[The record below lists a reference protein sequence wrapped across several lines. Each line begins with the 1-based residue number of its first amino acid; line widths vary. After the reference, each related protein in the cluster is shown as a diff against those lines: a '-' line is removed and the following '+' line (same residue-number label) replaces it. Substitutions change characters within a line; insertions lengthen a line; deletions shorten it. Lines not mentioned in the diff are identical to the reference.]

1 MALRRFSRMV
11 AGCAL
16 AALLSA
22 APGGALACTQVYVG
36 KGLTAAGELYVGRAE
51 DYKPRHAK
59 AFGVQDREV
68 DPAFRSYENDSRP
81 DTGFEWTYRG
91 ASYRYT
97 YVRDLPSAWGAQD
110 DPVAAKAYSEAGV
123 NEKGVSVSATLTTDC
138 NDEMAALDPLVKT
151 GIGEYN
157 LADVVLSTASSARD
171 GVERLG
177 RIVDEKGSEGLN
189 QIVVADSEEAW
200 VFMQLS
206 GRQWLALKM
215 DDAHASVNPNM
226 GNLRFRVD
234 VDDAAACLHSADVV
248 GLPQRAGILK
258 TFDDGSPDIASTYGR
273 ADPGP
278 GKATRYVQGRAY
290 FGSPLTAG
298 VDYAVDG
305 DGAATSVSDPRLL
318 FVPGFAPDVF
328 SVLRSLA
335 ARGEQTEGLN
345 ANLNPAL
352 YAIGNDRT
360 VESHM
365 FQIRPGLSPDIATIQ
380 WQALSRAEFGVHLPV
395 YSALLTEVDAGFYPP
410 WDKVDGA
417 HQGDPGVDSVE
428 AAMREEPGRNLD
440 YVMMDINT
448 LASNNRDAAAD
459 GVRGYLDALQA
470 SIVSQHEVVD
480 ALMRNTP
487 ADERTELANAAFKVV
502 TEQFWAKAKGLLD
515 ELRNHLRSSDS
526 SSAFVP
532 SDYVPSDPAAGKA
545 GDGASGRLRTP
556 LLYAAS
562 FVDPVITE
570 QPASIVCARGE
581 KTAPLKVRATV
592 EDATPGTDELL
603 TCQWFVKNE
612 QGGFDRVEGA
622 SSFFLEVDSSAEG
635 TRVYR
640 AVVTSATGRFA
651 VSDEA
656 TVTVGPGEVRSGL
669 ERPEAALRAPSG
681 RPVAGAAL
689 GRLADAGD
697 DAACAVGWFVLAA
710 ASALAARLALLRLS
724 DAGSVSNRAFRAE
737 EGEKW

>member
-1 MALRRFSRMV
+1 M
-11 AGCAL
+11 
-16 AALLSA
+16 
-22 APGGALACTQVYVG
+22 
-36 KGLTAAGELYVGRAE
+36 E
-51 DYKPRHAK
+51 
-59 AFGVQDREV
+59 
-68 DPAFRSYENDSRP
+68 
-81 DTGFEWTYRG
+81 
-91 ASYRYT
+91 
-97 YVRDLPSAWGAQD
+97 AQD

-123 NEKGVSVSATLTTDC
+123 NEKACRFPPRSPPTATTRWPRSIRSSKP
-138 NDEMAALDPLVKT
+138 A
-151 GIGEYN
+151 IGEYN

-273 ADPGP
+273 ADPDP

-298 VDYAVDG
+298 VDYAVG
-305 DGAATSVSDPRLL
+305 EDGAATSVSDPRLL

-335 ARGEQTEGLN
+335 ARGEQTDGLN

-395 YSALLTEVDAGFYPP
+395 YSALLTEVDAGSIRLGTRWTAPIRGSRGRFHR
-410 WDKVDGA
+410 GGHA
-417 HQGDPGVDSVE
+417 GGT
-428 AAMREEPGRNLD
+428 GRNLD

-448 LASNNRDAAAD
+448 LASNNRGVAAD

-470 SIVSQHEVVD
+470 SIIAQHEVVD
-480 ALMRNTP
+480 ALMRSTP
-487 ADERTELANAAFKVV
+487 ADGRAELANAAFKVV
-502 TEQFWAKAKGLLD
+502 TERSWAKVKGLLD

-532 SDYVPSDPAAGKA
+532 SDYVSARSCGRKGGRRGVRAAEGPAALRRKLRRPR
-545 GDGASGRLRTP
+545 DHGAARVYRLR
-556 LLYAAS
+556 
-562 FVDPVITE
+562 
-570 QPASIVCARGE
+570 RGE

-592 EDATPGTDELL
+592 EDATP
-603 TCQWFVKNE
+603 
-612 QGGFDRVEGA
+612 A
-622 SSFFLEVDSSAEG
+622 P
-635 TRVYR
+635 
-640 AVVTSATGRFA
+640 TS
-651 VSDEA
+651 
-656 TVTVGPGEVRSGL
+656 
-669 ERPEAALRAPSG
+669 
-681 RPVAGAAL
+681 
-689 GRLADAGD
+689 
-697 DAACAVGWFVLAA
+697 C
-710 ASALAARLALLRLS
+710 
-724 DAGSVSNRAFRAE
+724 
-737 EGEKW
+737 